1 MQKLMHVG
9 ASVSPIPNAHNLLL
23 YADYPIFFFRS
34 AIQQFQ
40 IFKLLLLVFQ
50 RITSLTLNMENS
62 KLVLVN
68 SNQQQNIQWATFFKY
83 KVDQFPITYL
93 RLPLSKI
100 TYKNTLHFIN
110 PKIS

>member
-34 AIQQFQ
+34 AIQQ
-40 IFKLLLLVFQ
+40 FQ